1 MSDQQPQPMPDEDQ
15 RRVDGHVAQHFG
27 VEKEGAP
34 PAPAS
39 FFGVEVP
46 RPAEPPTEARV
57 LR

>member
-1 MSDQQPQPMPDEDQ
+1 MAAGAQ
-15 RRVDGHVAQHFG
+15 RHADVLT
-27 VEKEGAP
+27 EKESAP